1 VPGER
6 ISEADAAFPSA
17 TPLSEELTVDSA
29 LREASNTR
37 AGGDAGRFSGTERF
51 QVTKW
56 LGRGGFGV
64 VYEALDRRQHSMVA
78 LKLLRRPYAELLYR
92 FKREFRALAEVR
104 HRNLVRLYDL
114 EAAGRDVFFTM
125 ELVEG
130 APLLDH
136 IGRRPERAREALRQ
150 LAEGLNAL
158 HRAGKLHRDV
168 KPSNILV
175 EKGGRVVLLDFGLA
189 VELGA
194 PESDSADRAGTP
206 LYMSPEQCAARP
218 LSEASDWY
226 SAGVVLFEAL
236 TGRRPFEGDEVET
249 AKQVKEAPRASS
261 LQAGIPAELD
271 DLCAALL
278 QRDPAARP
286 TGEELLRLLRAAP
299 VPQRASEPFIGRAAE
314 LALLWRVFAAGQ
326 SAMVLAHGPSG
337 MGKSALLRRF
347 LDEVARRRPETLIL
361 AGRCYERESV
371 PYKAL
376 DAVVDELARHL
387 RQLPAPEVETLLVRE
402 AAALCKLFPVLRRV
416 PAFHDARA
424 AAQGDVGEVRSR
436 GLTALRELF
445 ARLGARGPVV
455 VCIDD
460 LQWGDV
466 DSAVLLAELVRQPDA
481 PAVFW
486 LVSFRGDELAT
497 SPMLRR
503 LTALREST
511 LAETEIHDLPLG
523 ALGGE
528 EAQQLATALLVE
540 AHGDGARA
548 QAIAAESRGSPFFVQ
563 ELARGHFRGG
573 EGALDELVRRRVA
586 LLAGAARGIVEV
598 VAVAARPLELQ
609 VLASA
614 AGVEGDLGA
623 QLAHLRSERWIRARE
638 GDGEKLLE
646 SYHDRIREAVVSG
659 IAPGPL
665 KALHLR
671 LAAALEQSQLGD
683 AARIGRHL
691 ADGGDAAHAQVYLVR
706 AAEQAA
712 SALAFDEAA
721 HLYQTALDLGPAD
734 PLPLE
739 LARAEALSAAGRGP
753 EAAHIWLA
761 AVDRVEAGKRT
772 NLTRRASEELLL
784 SGRVDEGFA
793 AIGTVL
799 GELGLSLP
807 RSHSGAMAQAAWGLL
822 RQKIRAP
829 RLRLRRTPCSAR
841 ELEQVDALAGL
852 SWAVAMLDPLI
863 GYALQTQHLRLAFR
877 SGDRVRAALALALEA
892 PLAAMKGTQRERT
905 RRMLDTARELAA
917 GAEKE
922 RIPDAM
928 FSAVEGISALMEGR
942 WLEAREHLD
951 QAQRQANAGPIG
963 HGSLSGTVAA
973 MRMMTLFWMGR
984 SGDLLQEVPLL
995 LRSMEERSNLY
1006 GWLFLKLL
1014 EGWAHSCSGRLA
1026 SAWAASTAAR
1036 ERLPERGFQ
1045 LQRWYLEYGQV
1056 KFLLLEARCE
1066 EAWQRLETL
1075 TQATRFSTVGQ
1086 VQRASGL
1093 WVRASAALGC
1103 AQVSPGTRKKMLGEA
1118 RRMVRKLE
1126 RERTPWILAIARAL
1140 QASIASVAGDG
1151 DAALRLLGEAE
1162 PLLDEQH
1169 LESVAAIARLA
1180 RGGIIV
1186 KKGGGEA
1193 GREIAARAESWQK
1206 AQRVSP
1212 VVARVLLPGEWSA

>member
-6 ISEADAAFPSA
+6 IAEADAAFPSA

-29 LREASNTR
+29 LREAANTR

-51 QVTKW
+51 EIMRW

-64 VYEALDRRQHSMVA
+64 VYQALDRQQRSVVA
-78 LKLLRRPYAELLYR
+78 LKLLRRPELLYR

-104 HRNLVRLYDL
+104 HPNLVRLYEL

-125 ELVEG
+125 ELVDG
-130 APLLDH
+130 ASLLEH

-168 KPSNILV
+168 KPSNVLV

-206 LYMSPEQCAARP
+206 LYMSPEQCAAQP
-218 LSEASDWY
+218 LTEASDWY

-236 TGRRPFEGDEVET
+236 TGRRPFEGSPDEVEA
-249 AKQVKEAPRASS
+249 AKQAREAPRPSS
-261 LQAGIPAELD
+261 LAAGIPSELD

-278 QRDPAARP
+278 QREPAARP
-286 TGEELLRLLRAAP
+286 TGEELLRLLRAAH

-314 LALLWRVFAAGQ
+314 LALLGRIFDAGR
-326 SAMVLAHGPSG
+326 SAMVLAHGQSG
-337 MGKSALLRRF
+337 MGKTALLRCF
-347 LDEVARRRPETLIL
+347 LEEVARRRPETLIL

-376 DAVVDELARHL
+376 DAIVDELARQL
-387 RQLPAPEVETLLVRE
+387 RQLRAPEIDALLPRE
-402 AAALCKLFPVLRRV
+402 AASLCKLFPVLRRV
-416 PAFHDARA
+416 PAFDQARA
-424 AAQGDVGEVRSR
+424 AARGDEGDVRTR

-445 ARLGARGPVV
+445 AHLGARGPVV

-497 SPMLRR
+497 SPTLRR

-511 LAETEIHDLPLG
+511 IAETEIHDLPLG
-523 ALGGE
+523 GLGGD
-528 EAQQLATALLVE
+528 EAQQLAAALLVE

-548 QAIAAESRGSPFFVQ
+548 QAIATESGGSPFFVH
-563 ELARGHFRGG
+563 ELARSQGG
-573 EGALDELVRRRVA
+573 EGELDELVRRRVA

-598 VAVAARPLELQ
+598 VAVAARPLELE

-614 AGVEGDLGA
+614 ARVEGDLGA
-623 QLAHLRSERWIRARE
+623 ELAHLRSERWIRARE

-665 KALHLR
+665 KTLHLR
-671 LAAALEQSQLGD
+671 LAAALEQSHLGD

-691 ADGGDAAHAQVYLVR
+691 ADGGDATRAHGYLVR

-721 HLYQTALDLGPAD
+721 HLYQTALDLAPAE

-753 EAAHIWLA
+753 EAAHIWLS
-761 AVDRVEAGKRT
+761 AVDRVETEKRT
-772 NLTRRASEELLL
+772 NLTRRAAEELLL

-799 GELGLSLP
+799 AELGLSLP
-807 RSHSGAMAQAAWGLL
+807 RSHGAAMAQAAWGLL

-829 RLRLRRTPCSAR
+829 RLRVRSTPCSTR

-852 SWAVAMLDPLI
+852 SWSVAMLDPLI

-877 SGDRVRAALALALEA
+877 SGDRVRAALALALEV

-905 RRMLDTARELAA
+905 RRMLATARELAA
-917 GAEKE
+917 GAEQG
-922 RIPDAM
+922 RINDAM
-928 FSAVEGISALMEGR
+928 FSAVEGISALMAGS
-942 WLEAREHLD
+942 WPEAREHLD
-951 QAQRQANAGPIG
+951 LAHRQANAGPIG
-963 HGSLSGTVAA
+963 HGSLSGTIAA
-973 MRMMTLFWMGR
+973 MRMMNLFWMGR
-984 SGDLLQEVPLL
+984 SGDLQKEVPLL

-1026 SAWAASTAAR
+1026 NAWAASMAAQ
-1036 ERLPERGFQ
+1036 ERLPQRGFQ

-1056 KFLLLEARCE
+1056 KFLLLEQRCD
-1066 EAWQRLETL
+1066 EAWQRLEKL
-1075 TQATRFSTVGQ
+1075 ARAMRFATVGQ
-1086 VQRASGL
+1086 VQRASGR
-1093 WVRASAALGC
+1093 WVRAAAALGC
-1103 AQVSPGTRKKMLGEA
+1103 AQASPGTRKKMLGEA

-1126 RERTPWILAIARAL
+1126 RERTPWILALARAL
-1140 QASIASVAGDG
+1140 EASIASLAGDT
-1151 DAALRLLGEAE
+1151 DSALRLLGEAE
-1162 PLLDEQH
+1162 PLLDENH
-1169 LESVAAIARLA
+1169 LESVAAVARLA
-1180 RGGIIV
+1180 RGRLM
-1186 KKGGGEA
+1186 GGDG
-1193 GREIAARAESWQK
+1193 GRELGARAESWLQS
-1206 AQRVSP
+1206 QRVSP
-1212 VVARVLLPGEWSA
+1212 LVARVLLPGEWSA